1 MGELLQTGDLIK
13 VTYVSGFVRTL
24 PIAHLRKASDD
35 QMATIKEES
44 GAVFSKYMT
53 DVTPVLIVADEDG
66 EQDTKAIV
74 AGKVGIMVL
83 DNKATIPDQ
92 ELLKAVCSGME
103 IEVDTIRKPRLVAI
117 DI

>member
-1 MGELLQTGDLIK
+1 MELLATGDLVK
-13 VTYVSGFVRTL
+13 VTYVSGHVRTL
-24 PIAHLRKASDD
+24 PVAHFRKASDE

-44 GAVFSKYMT
+44 GAVFSKYMS
-53 DVTPVLIVADEDG
+53 DVTPVLIVPEG
-66 EQDTKAIV
+66 EIEQDSNAISG
-74 AGKVGIMVL
+74 GKVGIMVL

-103 IEVDTIRKPRLVAI
+103 IEVDTIRKPRLAAI